1 MASSQSAKS
10 LPNSWEMTTLL
21 SSGAPEHIIDDE
33 PFLRL
38 KGMIM
43 DYELLDAPTTT
54 VTALQAR
61 TSYKEMQPA
70 SSTALSSTRPARNTE
85 YGFPA

>member
-1 MASSQSAKS
+1 MASSRSAKS
-10 LPNSWEMTTLL
+10 LPNIWEMATLL
-21 SSGAPEHIIDDE
+21 SSGASEHIKDDE
-33 PFLRL
+33 PFLSL
-38 KGMIM
+38 KGLSM
-43 DYELLDAPTTT
+43 DYELPDAPTTT

-70 SSTALSSTRPARNTE
+70 SSTALSSTRPARNIE